1 MDISKYLIIPIV
13 TVSSLS
19 CGHKPTPP
27 KNMGALK
34 STDTALILKTEEANP
49 LKGKTITAK
58 QLIIPGKS
66 IGQTKL
72 DESMETVFNRFGR
85 PDSSDAAMGS
95 SLAVWYDNHNKAGYK
110 TSVFARHNYNGN
122 NEVFQHVRKILV
134 TSPYFRTA
142 EGIGCGS
149 TLSQISKYYTL
160 KQVNSYK
167 EKGKPIDVYSDVAKG
182 IAFEIDPALDK
193 CIAVLVHKPND
204 EGSANINMH

>member
-1 MDISKYLIIPIV
+1 MR
-13 TVSSLS
+13 
-19 CGHKPTPP
+19 
-27 KNMGALK
+27 ALK

-49 LKGKTITAK
+49 LKGKPITAK

-66 IGQTKL
+66 IGQTNV
-72 DESMETVFNRFGR
+72 DESMETVFERFGR
-85 PDSSDAAMGS
+85 PDSSAAAMGS
-95 SLAVWYDNHNKAGYK
+95 SLAVWYDNHNKAGDK

-149 TLSQISKYYTL
+149 TLSQIHKYYTL
-160 KQVNSYK
+160 TKSNSYK

-182 IAFEIDPALDK
+182 ISFEIDPALDK
-193 CIAVLVHKPND
+193 CVAVLVHKPND
-204 EGSANINMH
+204 EGSTNINMH